1 MDSPIYESIENIR
14 RLIGEI
20 GNELLNILQEDDVDL
35 KSCQTFEELARKVDE
50 YINYYNNERPQWCL
64 NGKTPAENRV
74 FTS

>member
-35 KSCQTFEELARKVDE
+35 KAYVQ
-50 YINYYNNERPQWCL
+50 Q
-64 NGKTPAENRV
+64 
-74 FTS
+74 